1 MLTRTLQLFALAC
14 LVFLVGCGQSKS
26 TDNNGTANKQTNKTP
41 GEHADPHDIPLTE
54 DEIKK
59 LHEDTAS
66 WAAAVEHIK
75 KFRDT
80 IKTET
85 TGGTPAKAH
94 RALDLLDHV
103 LKRLTE
109 IAQNSNVPT
118 DDRNFIGESSG
129 KLRDAFNSVHENID
143 AGKAPDYESVAAEI
157 DEAVEALAA
166 IKAE

>member
-1 MLTRTLQLFALAC
+1 MLTRPLQLIALAC
-14 LVFLVGCGQSKS
+14 LAFLVGCGQPKPVD
-26 TDNNGTANKQTNKTP
+26 DNAATNKPTNATHS
-41 GEHADPHDIPLTE
+41 EHSLSHDVPLTE

-59 LHEDTAS
+59 LYEDTAS
-66 WAAAVEHIK
+66 WTAAVEHIQ

-103 LKRLTE
+103 LKRLPE
-109 IAQNSNVPT
+109 IAQNSNVPK
-118 DDRNFIGESSG
+118 DARKFIGESSE
-129 KLRDAFNSVHENID
+129 KLRDAFNSVHANID
-143 AGKAPDYESVAAEI
+143 DGKAPDYESVAAEI
-157 DEAVEALAA
+157 DAAVEALAA